1 MKPAF
6 LTIALAGTILS
17 AHARAAEPADAAP
30 QAAAPVAAPAPADAA
45 PKLDL
50 SGDAINSAV
59 FVDWEARGKA
69 DDERV
74 KAEAAPAGTKADA
87 EAVPSD
93 AAATPASGEGTA
105 EEASADEEKPKDRPD
120 PFLIRMQVLLD
131 RAHASPGVIDGLDGG
146 NTGKAIKAYE
156 TMRDL
161 KVDGRPDAD
170 FWDVL
175 AVDEGKAMMTYE
187 ITEEDLGQRYVPDLP
202 TDYGELAKLDWLGY
216 RDPVEMLAERFHM
229 DEDLLRTL
237 NPGVDFKSAGQTIL
251 VADTGAPPETKVAR
265 IVVDKEKGELF
276 AYDAD
281 RKLVLADPA
290 TIGSSDTPSP
300 SGTVKVNGSAPDPTY
315 AYNPDKNFKQGKNS
329 GKLTIPAGPNGP
341 VGNVWIDLSKP
352 TYGIHGTPEPSKI
365 DKTASHGCVRLTN
378 WDAQALSKLVQ
389 PGKTVVEFKG

>member
-6 LTIALAGTILS
+6 LTFVLAETILS
-17 AHARAAEPADAAP
+17 APALAAPPAEPFPPAA
-30 QAAAPVAAPAPADAA
+30 AAAPAQAGEAPKPDLSGEAIDRAVFADWEARRKSRAVEAPADAA
-45 PKLDL
+45 APE
-50 SGDAINSAV
+50 G
-59 FVDWEARGKA
+59 A
-69 DDERV
+69 D
-74 KAEAAPAGTKADA
+74 
-87 EAVPSD
+87 S
-93 AAATPASGEGTA
+93 TPASSAGDM
-105 EEASADEEKPKDRPD
+105 ADEAAAKDGKSGEAPD

-146 NTGKAIKAYE
+146 NTEKAVKAYE
-156 TMRDL
+156 AMRDL

-170 FWDVL
+170 FWNVL
-175 AVDEGKAMMTYE
+175 AVDQGKAMTTYA

-237 NPGVDFKSAGQTIL
+237 NPGRDFKTAGQKIL
-251 VADTGAPPETKVAR
+251 VADTGADAATEVAK
-265 IVVDKEKGELF
+265 IVVDKEKGELL

-281 RKLVLADPA
+281 GKLVLADPA

-300 SGTVKVNGSAPDPTY
+300 SGTVKVNGSAPNPTY
-315 AYNPDKNFKQGKNS
+315 AYNPDKNFKQGKNDE
-329 GKLTIPAGPNGP
+329 KLTIPGGPNGP
-341 VGNVWIDLSKP
+341 VGDVWIDLSKP

-378 WDAQALSKLVQ
+378 WDARALSKLVQ
-389 PGKTVVEFKG
+389 PRKTVVEFKG